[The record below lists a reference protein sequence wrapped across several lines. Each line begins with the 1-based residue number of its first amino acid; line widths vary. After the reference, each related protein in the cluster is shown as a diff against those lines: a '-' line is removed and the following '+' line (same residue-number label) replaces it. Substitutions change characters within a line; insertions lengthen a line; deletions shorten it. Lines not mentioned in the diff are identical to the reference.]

1 MLLRSR
7 SHSTPKESVLY
18 KSTEDTRACVVKGNR
33 ERIFQRGMF
42 TTEKDCEAK
51 IDWVHYVPQTEKKK
65 FGRKDLS
72 GSGSICMW
80 LSMFFMKV
88 QNYGYIATQEFEKER

>member
-51 IDWVHYVPQTEKKK
+51 IDWVHSVPQTEKKNSVVRIYPVPEVFACGCQCSSCK
-65 FGRKDLS
+65 YRITGTS
-72 GSGSICMW
+72 
-80 LSMFFMKV
+80 
-88 QNYGYIATQEFEKER
+88 